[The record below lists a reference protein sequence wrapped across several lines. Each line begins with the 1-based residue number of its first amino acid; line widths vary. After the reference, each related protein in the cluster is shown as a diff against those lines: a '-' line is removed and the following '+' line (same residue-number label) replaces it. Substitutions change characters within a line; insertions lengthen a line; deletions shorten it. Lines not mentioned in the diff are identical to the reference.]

1 MSLDHYEEGRRR
13 IGRIPSHLDETV
25 ERLRTNTSLPPRA
38 PREMAKATVDARKMA
53 DQVKTEVVTARQQ
66 RRNEVVRHLFGIAPG
81 DGGILTMRDAADRAN
96 KIETPAAAGTALRQ
110 AQLAGDHSMAKAI
123 ARHAVTNS
131 WTGIVSEYV
140 DALPLAEST
149 PTALALQEL
158 SAIPHG
164 ANTDLAD
171 SAVSASAHR
180 VNCSPIGTATFPSSP
195 TMPPPKD
202 HLSCCPPQRGDRR
215 PAPGLM
221 AGRVQRQ
228 PNYTVHRPRTV

>member
-1 MSLDHYEEGRRR
+1 
-13 IGRIPSHLDETV
+13 
-25 ERLRTNTSLPPRA
+25 
-38 PREMAKATVDARKMA
+38 MAKATVDARKMA

-66 RRNEVVRHLFGIAPG
+66 RRNELVRHLFGIAPG

-123 ARHAVTNS
+123 AHHAVTNS

-171 SAVSASAHR
+171 SAVFSVR
-180 VNCSPIGTATFPSSP
+180 SPRELFAYRDG
-195 TMPPPKD
+195 D
-202 HLSCCPPQRGDRR
+202 LSQLAEDAAPEGPPQLL
-215 PAPGLM
+215 PTTAW
-221 AGRVQRQ
+221 
-228 PNYTVHRPRTV
+228 